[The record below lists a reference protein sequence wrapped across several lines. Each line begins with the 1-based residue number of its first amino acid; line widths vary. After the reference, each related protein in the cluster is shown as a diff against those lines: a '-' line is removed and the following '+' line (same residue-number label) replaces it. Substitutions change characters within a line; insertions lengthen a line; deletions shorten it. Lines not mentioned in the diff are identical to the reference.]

1 MKSANAQKKKNDLK
15 IRRHRRVRAKIFGT
29 ANCPR
34 FSVFRSAKH
43 ITAQL
48 IDDVTGKTLVSAQDG
63 EVEKKKDGGKVAVA
77 KALGALVAERAKT
90 KKIVQSR
97 VTDTQGRYL
106 FIAEPG
112 EYILEVTKPGFAYSV
127 VRACQSAAKKKHS

>member
-90 KKIVQSR
+90 KKIVKVVFDRSSYKYHGR
-97 VTDTQGRYL
+97 VQALALGAR
-106 FIAEPG
+106 EG
-112 EYILEVTKPGFAYSV
+112 GLEF
-127 VRACQSAAKKKHS
+127 